1 MTFVE
6 TATGKNIHTVTSDRF
21 VLYGGSAT
29 ICQRFCGLK
38 LWLLDRL
45 NLKHC
50 NKKHGLSE
58 SKIIKNQDKLD
69 SHLETSSS
77 NDGRDSEGVSTLSVP
92 NGRYE
97 KNNFKITST
106 FPKFSCLERSSTFTL
121 HCCNTTISQ
130 HYLLSITVNVGIVGY
145 SRKNLTDE
153 NLRSIIASTLT
164 CRIDHRENCGDK
176 IDAFLS
182 RTYYL
187 NGGYDNREGMLKLSA
202 LMEHIEYGL
211 CKAYL
216 PQGGSEANMI
226 FYLSVPQEALLDV
239 ASTLAIC
246 AQTQKG
252 WNRIIIQKPFGFDA
266 LSSHRLTKAP
276 LSKFQEKQL
285 YRIDHLLGRNLIENL
300 TVLRFSNLIFEP
312 LWSRTY
318 IHSIQVILSEEM
330 GVQSGRYFDGYG
342 IIRDIVHSH
351 ILQTIALLAMEPPIS
366 LNGED
371 IRNEKVK
378 VLRSIR
384 RLEPSNVDVKL
395 NSLTPTYFAA
405 VSYIDNAR
413 WDGVPFLIK
422 AGMGRIIFLL
432 VNNKV
437 PGLGLQLDASELNLL
452 YKDKYNAEVPDSY
465 EHLLLDVIDG
475 DNHLF
480 MRSDELTAAWNIL
493 NPVLQEID
501 KNNIAPELY
510 ELGGRG
516 PVGA

>member
-1 MTFVE
+1 MSVSFSNFPAPFP
-6 TATGKNIHTVTSDRF
+6 ATGKNIHTVTSDRF

-29 ICQRFCGLK
+29 ICQRFCGLR

-45 NLKHC
+45 HLKHC
-50 NKKHGLSE
+50 SKKHGLSE
-58 SKIIKNQDKLD
+58 SKVIKNQDKLD

-92 NGRYE
+92 NVTKRPTS
-97 KNNFKITST
+97 KLQAHSPNFLVQSDQAPSLCIAVIGATGELARRKI
-106 FPKFSCLERSSTFTL
+106 FPALFALYYSGFLPE
-121 HCCNTTISQ
+121 
-130 HYLLSITVNVGIVGY
+130 NVGIVGY

-153 NLRSIIASTLT
+153 DLRSIIASTLT

-202 LMEHIEYGL
+202 LMEHIE
-211 CKAYL
+211 
-216 PQGGSEANMI
+216 
-226 FYLSVPQEALLDV
+226 
-239 ASTLAIC
+239 
-246 AQTQKG
+246 
-252 WNRIIIQKPFGFDA
+252 
-266 LSSHRLTKAP
+266 
-276 LSKFQEKQL
+276 
-285 YRIDHLLGRNLIENL
+285 
-300 TVLRFSNLIFEP
+300 
-312 LWSRTY
+312 
-318 IHSIQVILSEEM
+318 VILSEEM

-384 RLEPSNVDVKL
+384 RLEPSNVILGQYKATFDDKVDVKL

-405 VSYIDNAR
+405 ILYIDNAR

-422 AGMGRIIFLL
+422 AGTGLIKHR

-516 PVGA
+516 PVGAYYLWAKHGVQWTED